1 MRVSASSGYRGR
13 AGKAARVTIGKIERT
28 EDDDIKDALHELPY
42 GIYVIGTSDGGVP
55 NAMIA
60 DWVMQ
65 VSFQPRLVAA
75 TFERDSSS
83 LARLRRHRWFT
94 VNLLNQEGNGMALAR
109 KFVQPAD
116 ASKVRGRSDEAAAQ
130 HVNKL
135 DGVDFR
141 LSQRA
146 AGCPILDDALVYL
159 ECEAE
164 QFIEAGDHVLVLGRV
179 LFGEPL
185 NAGEPLTSTFTGW
198 SYSG

>member
-1 MRVSASSGYRGR
+1 M
-13 AGKAARVTIGKIERT
+13 TTGKIQRT
-28 EDDDIKDALHELPY
+28 EDDDIREAMHEFPY
-42 GIYVIGTSDGGVP
+42 GIYVIGTTRDGQP

-65 VSFQPRLVAA
+65 ISFSPRMVAVG
-75 TFERDSSS
+75 FERDSSS
-83 LARLRRHRWFT
+83 LARVRDNGAFV
-94 VNLLNQEGNGMALAR
+94 VNLLSQEGNGMALAR
-109 KFVQPAD
+109 GFVQPAD

-185 NAGEPLTSTFTGW
+185 NTGEPLTSTFTGW

>member
-1 MRVSASSGYRGR
+1 
-13 AGKAARVTIGKIERT
+13 VTIGKIERT
-28 EDDDIKDALHELPY
+28 EEDDTREAMHALPY
-42 GIYVIGTSDGGVP
+42 GIYVIGTSDGGTP

-65 VSFQPRLVAA
+65 VSFQPRLIAA

-83 LARLRRHRWFT
+83 LARLRRHRWLT
-94 VNLLNQEGNGMALAR
+94 VNLLNQEGNGMVLAA

-130 HVNKL
+130 YIDKL
-135 DGVDFR
+135 EGVDFR

-146 AGCPILDDALVYL
+146 PGCPVLDDALAYL

-164 QFIEAGDHVLVLGRV
+164 QFLEAGDHIMVLGRV
-179 LFGEPL
+179 LFGELL
-185 NAGEPLTSTFTGW
+185 NTGEPLTSTFTGW